1 MKYLTTLLLM
11 TLLLAACS
19 SPEARKPII
28 RKTGSFMN
36 ESIERNKV
44 LNTLENQIL
53 MKKMEMDSVHDY
65 YNSSHGF
72 WYYYLKKADQD
83 AYSPKR
89 GDEVFFKHE
98 IRTLNDS
105 VLYQEKDL
113 GTKSYL
119 VDKEEL
125 ITGLQDGIKL
135 MKEGETV
142 TFLFPSH
149 KAYGYAGN
157 DRVRPNEP
165 LIYKVQILKINKLSE
180 NENN

>member
-1 MKYLTTLLLM
+1 MKYLTPLLITMLV
-11 TLLLAACS
+11 LAACS
-19 SPEARKPII
+19 SPEARKPIV

-53 MKKMEMDSVHDY
+53 MKKMETDSVHDY

-72 WYYYLKKADQD
+72 WYYYVNRSEQD

-89 GDEVFFKHE
+89 GDEVFFTHE
-98 IRTLNDS
+98 IRALNDS
-105 VLYQEKDL
+105 VLYKEQDL

-157 DRVRPNEP
+157 DKVRPNEP
-165 LIYKVQILKINKLSE
+165 LIYTVKLLKINKLSE

>member
-36 ESIERNKV
+36 ESIERNKA

-89 GDEVFFKHE
+89 GDEVFFMHE

-165 LIYKVQILKINKLSE
+165 LIYKVKILKINKLSE